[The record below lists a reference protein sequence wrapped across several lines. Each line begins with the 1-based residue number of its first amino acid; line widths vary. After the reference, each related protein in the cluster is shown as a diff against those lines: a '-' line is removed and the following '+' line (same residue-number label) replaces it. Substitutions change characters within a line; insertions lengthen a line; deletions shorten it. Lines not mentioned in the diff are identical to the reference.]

1 MSKTVII
8 IPSRLSA
15 KRLPNK
21 PLLKINGKSIISLVY
36 LKAVA
41 CKIGRVIVATEDK
54 KISDEI
60 KKYNGNVILTSKKH
74 QSGTDRIW
82 EAFKKLKDKN
92 LKYIINLQGDEPT
105 ICPNDIM
112 RLNKTVIKNK
122 FDICTLASKIK
133 SNKSLSN
140 KNIVKVIT
148 NQKISYINVSRAKL
162 FTRNIK
168 KKNNKTY
175 QHIGIYHYSVSALKK
190 FCELKR
196 TKNEIKNKLEQ
207 LRALDNNI
215 PINVLL
221 AKKQVIGIDTK
232 EDYKELKKILEYK
245 V

>member
-1 MSKTVII
+1 M
-8 IPSRLSA
+8 SA

-54 KISDEI
+54 KIFDEI

-122 FDICTLASKIK
+122 LDICTLASKIK

-148 NQKISYINVSRAKL
+148 SQKISYINTYKAKL

-168 KKNNKTY
+168 KKNNKIY

-190 FCELKR
+190 FCKLKR

-207 LRALDNNI
+207 LRALDNNM
-215 PINVLL
+215 PINVIL
-221 AKKQVIGIDTK
+221 AKKQVIGVDTK
-232 EDYKELKKILEYK
+232 EDYMELKKILEYK
-245 V
+245 T

>member
-8 IPSRLSA
+8 IPSRMSA

-36 LKAVA
+36 FKAVA

-60 KKYNGNVILTSKKH
+60 KKYNGNVVLTSKKH

-105 ICPNDIM
+105 ICPKDIM

-148 NQKISYINVSRAKL
+148 NQKISYINASKAKL

-168 KKNNKTY
+168 KNNNKTY

-215 PINVLL
+215 PINVIL

-245 V
+245 T

>member
-8 IPSRLSA
+8 IPSRMSA

-36 LKAVA
+36 SNAVA
-41 CKIGRVIVATEDK
+41 CKIGRVIVATADK
-54 KISDEI
+54 KISHEI

-105 ICPNDIM
+105 ICPNDVI

-148 NQKISYINVSRAKL
+148 NQKISYINASKAKL

-168 KKNNKTY
+168 KNNNKTY

-215 PINVLL
+215 PINVIL

-232 EDYKELKKILEYK
+232 EDYKELKKILEHK
-245 V
+245 T

>member
-122 FDICTLASKIK
+122 FGICTLASKIK

-148 NQKISYINVSRAKL
+148 NQKISYINTSKAKL
-162 FTRNIK
+162 FSRNIK

-215 PINVLL
+215 PINVIL

-245 V
+245 T

>member
-8 IPSRLSA
+8 IPSRMSA

-41 CKIGRVIVATEDK
+41 CKIGKVIVATEDK

-60 KKYNGNVILTSKKH
+60 KKYKGNVILTSKKH

-122 FDICTLASKIK
+122 FDILLAGGQDHLKGKIFRVGHLGYVNDRDIITVVSAMSNTLLKLGKISAQQAGEALVMASK
-133 SNKSLSN
+133 
-140 KNIVKVIT
+140 
-148 NQKISYINVSRAKL
+148 Y
-162 FTRNIK
+162 
-168 KKNNKTY
+168 
-175 QHIGIYHYSVSALKK
+175 LKG
-190 FCELKR
+190 
-196 TKNEIKNKLEQ
+196 N
-207 LRALDNNI
+207 
-215 PINVLL
+215 
-221 AKKQVIGIDTK
+221 
-232 EDYKELKKILEYK
+232 
-245 V
+245 

>member
-122 FDICTLASKIK
+122 FDICTLALKIK

-148 NQKISYINVSRAKL
+148 NQKISYINASKAKL

-215 PINVLL
+215 PINVIL

-245 V
+245 T

>member
-105 ICPNDIM
+105 ICPKDIM

-122 FDICTLASKIK
+122 FDICTLALKIK

-148 NQKISYINVSRAKL
+148 NQKISYINASRAKL

-215 PINVLL
+215 PINVIL

-245 V
+245 A

>member
-21 PLLKINGKSIISLVY
+21 PLLKINGKSIIALVY

-60 KKYNGNVILTSKKH
+60 KKYKGNVILTSKKH

-105 ICPNDIM
+105 ICPKAVSYTH
-112 RLNKTVIKNK
+112 L
-122 FDICTLASKIK
+122 TLP
-133 SNKSLSN
+133 
-140 KNIVKVIT
+140 T
-148 NQKISYINVSRAKL
+148 NGCV
-162 FTRNIK
+162 
-168 KKNNKTY
+168 
-175 QHIGIYHYSVSALKK
+175 
-190 FCELKR
+190 
-196 TKNEIKNKLEQ
+196 
-207 LRALDNNI
+207 
-215 PINVLL
+215 
-221 AKKQVIGIDTK
+221 
-232 EDYKELKKILEYK
+232 
-245 V
+245 

>member
-112 RLNKTVIKNK
+112 RLNKSVIKNK

-133 SNKSLSN
+133 NNKSLSN

-148 NQKISYINVSRAKL
+148 KQKINYILTARNWTCPSLFMAKSINKYSNKNVWFYSFDKIRDG
-162 FTRNIK
+162 IK
-168 KKNNKTY
+168 SKEM
-175 QHIGIYHYSVSALKK
+175 GAYHGA
-190 FCELKR
+190 ELPYIFNTHDDWLPTSSKDLYI
-196 TKNEIKNKLEQ
+196 TKIIQNYW
-207 LRALDNNI
+207 
-215 PINVLL
+215 INFLL
-221 AKKQVIGIDTK
+221 ITIWNFK
-232 EDYKELKKILEYK
+232 
-245 V
+245 

>member
-1 MSKTVII
+1 MSKTIII

-105 ICPNDIM
+105 ICPKDIM

-122 FDICTLASKIK
+122 FDICTLALKIK

-148 NQKISYINVSRAKL
+148 NQKISYINASRAKL

-168 KKNNKTY
+168 KKK
-175 QHIGIYHYSVSALKK
+175 
-190 FCELKR
+190 
-196 TKNEIKNKLEQ
+196 
-207 LRALDNNI
+207 
-215 PINVLL
+215 
-221 AKKQVIGIDTK
+221 
-232 EDYKELKKILEYK
+232 
-245 V
+245 

>member
-8 IPSRLSA
+8 IPSRMSA

-105 ICPNDIM
+105 ICTNDIM
-112 RLNKTVIKNK
+112 RLNKIVIKNK
-122 FDICTLASKIK
+122 FDICTLASKLK

-148 NQKISYINVSRAKL
+148 NRKISYINASKAKL

-168 KKNNKTY
+168 KKNNKIY

-215 PINVLL
+215 PINVIL
-221 AKKQVIGIDTK
+221 AKKQVIGVDTK
-232 EDYKELKKILEYK
+232 EDYIELKNLMEYK
-245 V
+245 K

>member
-1 MSKTVII
+1 M
-8 IPSRLSA
+8 SA

-36 LKAVA
+36 SNAVA
-41 CKIGRVIVATEDK
+41 CKIGRVIVATADK
-54 KISDEI
+54 KISHEI

-105 ICPNDIM
+105 ICPKDIM

-122 FDICTLASKIK
+122 LDICTLASKIK

-148 NQKISYINVSRAKL
+148 SQKMSYINTSKAKL

-168 KKNNKTY
+168 KKKTIKFINILVFIIIVFL
-175 QHIGIYHYSVSALKK
+175 HLKN
-190 FCELKR
+190 FA
-196 TKNEIKNKLEQ
+196 N
-207 LRALDNNI
+207 
-215 PINVLL
+215 
-221 AKKQVIGIDTK
+221 
-232 EDYKELKKILEYK
+232 
-245 V
+245 

>member
-82 EAFKKLKDKN
+82 EAYKKLKDKN

-112 RLNKTVIKNK
+112 RLNKSVIKNK

-133 SNKSLSN
+133 NNKSLSN

-148 NQKISYINVSRAKL
+148 NKKISYINASKAKL

-168 KKNNKTY
+168 KKNNKIY

-196 TKNEIKNKLEQ
+196 TKDEIKNKLEQ

-215 PINVLL
+215 PINVIL

-245 V
+245 T

>member
-8 IPSRLSA
+8 IPSRMSA

-41 CKIGRVIVATEDK
+41 CKIGKVIVATEDK

-105 ICPNDIM
+105 ICTNDIM
-112 RLNKTVIKNK
+112 RLNKIVIKNK
-122 FDICTLASKIK
+122 FDICTLASKLK

-148 NQKISYINVSRAKL
+148 NRKISYINASKAKL

-168 KKNNKTY
+168 KKK
-175 QHIGIYHYSVSALKK
+175 
-190 FCELKR
+190 
-196 TKNEIKNKLEQ
+196 
-207 LRALDNNI
+207 
-215 PINVLL
+215 
-221 AKKQVIGIDTK
+221 
-232 EDYKELKKILEYK
+232 
-245 V
+245 

>member
-1 MSKTVII
+1 MPLKT
-8 IPSRLSA
+8 
-15 KRLPNK
+15 
-21 PLLKINGKSIISLVY
+21 
-36 LKAVA
+36 
-41 CKIGRVIVATEDK
+41 

-148 NQKISYINVSRAKL
+148 NQKISYINASKAKL
-162 FTRNIK
+162 FTRNI

-175 QHIGIYHYSVSALKK
+175 QHIGIYHYSVSALKNFANWK
-190 FCELKR
+190 EQKMKLK
-196 TKNEIKNKLEQ
+196 
-207 LRALDNNI
+207 
-215 PINVLL
+215 INLNS
-221 AKKQVIGIDTK
+221 
-232 EDYKELKKILEYK
+232 
-245 V
+245 